1 MNKKLVL
8 SVAASVLL
16 LTSLACGMFIPEAS
30 VPSVVVTEAPPA
42 IPTPEPQQQPAMV
55 IPVSSDLLQ
64 EQDLLVS
71 LYERVYPG
79 VVSLQV
85 LTTRGGGQGSGFVY
99 DKEGHIVTNYH
110 VIEDAVQ
117 IEVVFSSGL
126 RTYGEVRGVDMD
138 SDLAVVKVDVPED
151 ELVPL
156 SLGDSDALKVGQTVI
171 AIGNPFGLNGTMTTG
186 IVSALG
192 RTLPSDRQAPGGGR
206 FSAADLIQTDAAIN
220 PGNSGGPLFNLQGEV
235 IGVNRAIRTASS
247 TAQGEPVNSGIGF
260 AISVNI
266 VKRVTPEI
274 IATGQYDY
282 PYMGISSISD
292 FTLEMIEA
300 LGLPQFTGLYV
311 TGVQPG
317 SPAARAGIQAGD
329 RQTSMQGLL
338 AGGDLVVAIDGRP
351 VKNYDDLMRY
361 LVSNKGPGD
370 EIILTV
376 LRAEESL
383 DISVILDKRP

>member
-1 MNKKLVL
+1 MNRKFAL
-8 SVAASVLL
+8 SVTVSILL
-16 LTSLACGMFIPEAS
+16 LASLACGMFIPESA
-30 VPSVVVTEAPPA
+30 VPNIVTPPPGLIEPTQSPPA
-42 IPTPEPQQQPAMV
+42 I
-55 IPVSSDLLQ
+55 IPVQVSTDLLQ
-64 EQDLLVS
+64 EQDLLMA

-110 VIEDAVQ
+110 VIEDATQ
-117 IEVVFSSGL
+117 IEVVFPSGL
-126 RTYGEVRGVDMD
+126 RTYGEVRGVDLD
-138 SDLAVVKVDVPED
+138 SDLAIVKVDVPAD

-156 SLGDSDALKVGQTVI
+156 PLGDSDALKVGQTVI

-186 IVSALG
+186 IVSAVG
-192 RTLPSDRQAPGGGR
+192 RTLPSDRQAPGGGQ

-266 VKRVTPEI
+266 VKRVTPGI
-274 IATGQYDY
+274 IADGQYDY
-282 PYMGISSISD
+282 PYMGIASISD

-300 LGLPQFTGLYV
+300 LELPQFTGLYV
-311 TGVQPG
+311 TSVQPG
-317 SPAARAGIQAGD
+317 SPAARAGIRAGD
-329 RQTSMQGLL
+329 RETTLLGLL
-338 AGGDLVVAIDGRP
+338 AGGDLVIAIDGRP

-370 EIILTV
+370 EIVLTV
-376 LRAEESL
+376 LRGEEQ
-383 DISVILDKRP
+383 IEVSVTLGKRP

>member
-1 MNKKLVL
+1 MNRKFAL

-16 LTSLACGMFIPEAS
+16 LASLACGMFISESAAPNI
-30 VPSVVVTEAPPA
+30 VTPPPA
-42 IPTPEPQQQPAMV
+42 LIEPTQPPPDLL
-55 IPVSSDLLQ
+55 PVQVSTDLLQ
-64 EQDLLVS
+64 EQDLLMA

-110 VIEDAVQ
+110 VIEDATQ
-117 IEVVFSSGL
+117 IEVVFPSGL
-126 RTYGEVRGVDMD
+126 RTYGEVRGVDLD
-138 SDLAVVKVDVPED
+138 SDLAIVKVDVPAD

-156 SLGDSDALKVGQTVI
+156 PLGDSDELRVGQTVI

-186 IVSALG
+186 IVSAVG
-192 RTLPSDRQAPGGGR
+192 RTLPSDRQAPGGGQ

-274 IATGQYDY
+274 ILNGQYDY
-282 PYMGISSISD
+282 PYMGIASVSD

-300 LGLPQFTGLYV
+300 LQLPQFTGLYV

-317 SPAARAGIQAGD
+317 SPAARAGIRAGD
-329 RQTSMQGLL
+329 RETTLLGLL
-338 AGGDLVVAIDGRP
+338 AGGDLVIAIDGRP

-370 EIILTV
+370 EVILTV
-376 LRAEESL
+376 LRSEEQL
-383 DISVILDKRP
+383 EISILLGKRP

>member
-1 MNKKLVL
+1 MNRKFAL
-8 SVAASVLL
+8 SVVASVLL
-16 LTSLACGMFIPEAS
+16 LASLACGMFVPESAA
-30 VPSVVVTEAPPA
+30 PNIVTPPPGLIEPTQSPPA
-42 IPTPEPQQQPAMV
+42 I
-55 IPVSSDLLQ
+55 IPVQVSTDLLQ
-64 EQDLLVS
+64 EQDLLMA

-110 VIEDAVQ
+110 VIEDATQ
-117 IEVVFSSGL
+117 IEVVFPSGL
-126 RTYGEVRGVDMD
+126 RTYGEVRGVDLD
-138 SDLAVVKVDVPED
+138 SDLAIVKVDVPAD

-156 SLGDSDALKVGQTVI
+156 PLGDSDALKVGQTVI

-186 IVSALG
+186 IVSAVG
-192 RTLPSDRQAPGGGR
+192 RTLPSDRQAPGGGQ

-266 VKRVTPEI
+266 VKRVTPGI
-274 IATGQYDY
+274 IADGQYDY
-282 PYMGISSISD
+282 PYMGIASISD

-300 LGLPQFTGLYV
+300 LELPQFTGLYV
-311 TGVQPG
+311 TSVQPG
-317 SPAARAGIQAGD
+317 SPAARAGIRAGD
-329 RQTSMQGLL
+329 RETTLLGLL
-338 AGGDLVVAIDGRP
+338 AGGDLVIAIDGRP

-370 EIILTV
+370 EIVLTV
-376 LRAEESL
+376 LRGEEQ
-383 DISVILDKRP
+383 IEVSVTLGKRP

>member
-1 MNKKLVL
+1 MNRKFALL
-8 SVAASVLL
+8 VAASVLL
-16 LTSLACGMFIPEAS
+16 LTSLACGLFIPESAA
-30 VPSVVVTEAPPA
+30 PSIVTPAPVLIEPTQISPA
-42 IPTPEPQQQPAMV
+42 P
-55 IPVSSDLLQ
+55 IPVQVSTDLLQ
-64 EQDLLVS
+64 EQDLLMS

-85 LTTRGGGQGSGFVY
+85 LTELGGGQGSGFVY

-110 VIEDAVQ
+110 VIEDATL

-126 RTYGEVRGVDMD
+126 RTYGEVRGIDLD

-156 SLGDSDALKVGQTVI
+156 PLGDSAGLRVGQTVI

-186 IVSALG
+186 IVSAVG
-192 RTLPSDRQAPGGGR
+192 RTLPSDRQAPGGGQ

-220 PGNSGGPLFNLQGEV
+220 PGNSGGPLFNLQGEI

-247 TAQGEPVNSGIGF
+247 NAMGEPVNSGIGF

-266 VKRVTPEI
+266 VKRVTPGI
-274 IATGQYDY
+274 IADGQYDY

-292 FTLEMIEA
+292 FSLEMIEA

-317 SPAARAGIQAGD
+317 SPADRAGLRAGT
-329 RQTSMQGLL
+329 QETSLRGLQ
-338 AGGDLVVAIDGRP
+338 AGGDLITAIDGRS

-361 LVSNKGPGD
+361 LIANRGPGD

-376 LRAEESL
+376 LRDEEQ
-383 DISVILDKRP
+383 IEVSVILDKRP

>member
-1 MNKKLVL
+1 MNRKFAL

-16 LTSLACGMFIPEAS
+16 LTSLACGMFISESAAPNI
-30 VPSVVVTEAPPA
+30 VTPPPA
-42 IPTPEPQQQPAMV
+42 LTEPTQPPPDLL
-55 IPVSSDLLQ
+55 PVQVSTDLLQ
-64 EQDLLVS
+64 EQDLLMA

-110 VIEDAVQ
+110 VIEDATQ
-117 IEVVFSSGL
+117 IEVVFPSGL
-126 RTYGEVRGVDMD
+126 RTYGEVRGVDLD
-138 SDLAVVKVDVPED
+138 SDLAIVKVDVPAD

-156 SLGDSDALKVGQTVI
+156 PLGDSDELRVGQTVI

-186 IVSALG
+186 IVSAVG
-192 RTLPSDRQAPGGGR
+192 RTLPSDRQAPGGGQ

-274 IATGQYDY
+274 ILNGQYDY
-282 PYMGISSISD
+282 PYMGIASVSD

-300 LGLPQFTGLYV
+300 LQLPQFTGLYV

-317 SPAARAGIQAGD
+317 SPAARAGIRAGD
-329 RQTSMQGLL
+329 RETTLLGLL
-338 AGGDLVVAIDGRP
+338 AGGDLVIAIDGRP

-370 EIILTV
+370 EVILTV
-376 LRAEESL
+376 LRSEEQL
-383 DISVILDKRP
+383 EISILLGKRP

>member
-1 MNKKLVL
+1 
-8 SVAASVLL
+8 
-16 LTSLACGMFIPEAS
+16 MFIPETS
-30 VPSVVVTEAPPA
+30 VPSVVVPEIPPA
-42 IPTPEPQQQPAMV
+42 SPTPQLQQQPVMV
-55 IPVSSDLLQ
+55 VPVSPDLLQ
-64 EQDLLVS
+64 EQDLLVA

-117 IEVVFSSGL
+117 IEVVFPSGL

-138 SDLAVVKVDVPED
+138 SDLAIVKVDVPED

-247 TAQGEPVNSGIGF
+247 NAQGEPVNSGIGF

-266 VKRVTPEI
+266 VKRVTPGI
-274 IATGQYDY
+274 IADGQYDY

-317 SPAARAGIQAGD
+317 SPADRAGLRSGN
-329 RQTSMQGLL
+329 RETTLRGLL
-338 AGGDLVVAIDGRP
+338 AGGDLITAIDGRP

-376 LRAEESL
+376 WRAEESL

>member
-1 MNKKLVL
+1 MNRKFAL

-16 LTSLACGMFIPEAS
+16 LTSLACGMFIPESAA
-30 VPSVVVTEAPPA
+30 PNIVTPPPTLIEPTQTPPA
-42 IPTPEPQQQPAMV
+42 I
-55 IPVSSDLLQ
+55 IPVQVSTDLLQ
-64 EQDLLVS
+64 EQDLLMA

-110 VIEDAVQ
+110 VIEDATQ
-117 IEVVFSSGL
+117 IEVVFPSGL
-126 RTYGEVRGVDMD
+126 RTYGEVRGIDLD
-138 SDLAVVKVDVPED
+138 SDLAVVKVDVPTD
-151 ELVPL
+151 KLVPL
-156 SLGDSDALKVGQTVI
+156 PLGDSDELRVGQTVI

-186 IVSALG
+186 IVSAVG
-192 RTLPSDRQAPGGGR
+192 RTLPSDRQAPGGGQ

-266 VKRVTPEI
+266 IKRVAPGI
-274 IATGQYDY
+274 IANGQYDY
-282 PYMGISSISD
+282 PYMGIASISD
-292 FTLEMIEA
+292 FSLEMIEA
-300 LGLPQFTGLYV
+300 LELPQFTGLYV
-311 TGVQPG
+311 TSVQPG
-317 SPAARAGIQAGD
+317 SPAARAGIRAGD
-329 RQTSMQGLL
+329 RETALLGLL
-338 AGGDLVVAIDGRP
+338 AGGDLVIAIDGRP

-370 EIILTV
+370 EVVLTV
-376 LRAEESL
+376 LRSEEQL
-383 DISVILDKRP
+383 EISILLDKRP